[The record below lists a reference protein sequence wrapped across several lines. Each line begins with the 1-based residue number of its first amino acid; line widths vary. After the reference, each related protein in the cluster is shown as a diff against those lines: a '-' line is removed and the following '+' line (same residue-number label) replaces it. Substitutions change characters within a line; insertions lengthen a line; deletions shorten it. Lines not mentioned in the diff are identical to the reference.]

1 MSVTA
6 RGGAEAWT
14 AKARH
19 LPSIQGPYKPK
30 TATADLTMIP
40 PSGLLRICGR
50 PVAARKI
57 CSNCSAGGTYHMVFM
72 RSLDALLVARS
83 GQSIRY
89 AGTRFC
95 APFRLSRLI
104 ERDPRS
110 RGSAFRSF
118 LAEWQIS
125 DLLAANRSFT
135 PCKSVRLE
143 R

>member
-1 MSVTA
+1 MWTA
-6 RGGAEAWT
+6 RRGAKDLQQLQRNELIVRIVSRGVTIMDAAEPDVLAYMT
-14 AKARH
+14 F
-19 LPSIQGPYKPK
+19 PK
-30 TATADLTMIP
+30 E
-40 PSGLLRICGR
+40 
-50 PVAARKI
+50 
-57 CSNCSAGGTYHMVFM
+57 
-72 RSLDALLVARS
+72 
-83 GQSIRY
+83 
-89 AGTRFC
+89 GTRFC
-95 APFRLSRLI
+95 APFRLSRLL